1 MEKRLRNR
9 REARLPKRLM
19 HDVGCETKQMD
30 FESLVERF
38 LCPEVRAIALA
49 ASFARGDWGV
59 FSDIDLVRFLRA
71 DA

>member
-1 MEKRLRNR
+1 
-9 REARLPKRLM
+9 M